1 MQSGR
6 NAEIDEFIEYVKE
19 ERRKKD
25 YRFRINMTEL
35 QTERL
40 TEHVRLDPS
49 NDPPLPDWARKIL
62 DCSHLS
68 KRTRI
73 YLMKFHN
80 RKIIEKRLA
89 IANPSIVSDSCQN

>member
-1 MQSGR
+1 MADQSL
-6 NAEIDEFIEYVKE
+6 NVKKEITQFIDYMKE

-25 YRFRINMTEL
+25 YRFRINMNEL

-49 NDPPLPDWARKIL
+49 NDPPLPDWAKMIL
-62 DCSHLS
+62 NASHLS

-73 YLMKFHN
+73 YLLKFHN
-80 RKIIEKRLA
+80 MMIIDYRKSVARI
-89 IANPSIVSDSCQN
+89 SG